1 MGKTYRMSDNE
12 KKMLHVL
19 GSHPE
24 VSTKELLTHTDY
36 KWERT
41 VKRKLSQLKEQH
53 ILSKPLYYINYNKL
67 CRNPLH
73 KLLCILESNQNYD
86 TVISYLKLIEPLLW
100 VYPVLSAHK
109 KVVNVLL
116 YSTNDAAMV
125 DILQLLKEND
135 IITDYIVRVL
145 RHRGTIENPNLFG
158 DPNPSLDNLLDPCDI
173 PDTSLGHYDTA
184 WNKCDITILP
194 YLERGTKLIE
204 ILRKENNHN
213 FKSCTYEQI
222 KYSRE
227 KMVKNKLIEK
237 LYMFSPFPLDQCVQF
252 RLTLK
257 TDDTALTQ
265 RILHNFAKGERILK
279 QHALYGEWE
288 NINCI
293 WGSIRCTS
301 HPLFLKDLM
310 YKLDQVDYITER
322 EVYPIRSFPHKRYFF
337 SQPSE
342 FKYFDFDTQTLEYP
356 YHVYEEQIKEKLES
370 EQAIFHDRAQRVIF
384 SEEMHFK
391 ETTIGPETQKL

>member
-1 MGKTYRMSDNE
+1 MSDNE
-12 KKMLHVL
+12 KKLLHVL

-24 VSTKELLTHTDY
+24 VSIKELLTHTDY

-41 VKRKLSQLKEQH
+41 VKRKLKQLREQH
-53 ILSKPLYYINYNKL
+53 ILSGPLYYINYKKL

-73 KLLCILESNQNYD
+73 KLLCILESNHNYD
-86 TVISYLKLIEPLLW
+86 VVISYLKLVESLLW
-100 VYPVLSAHK
+100 VYPVLSPHK
-109 KVVNVLL
+109 KVLNVLL
-116 YSTNDAAMV
+116 YSTDDAAMV
-125 DILQLLKEND
+125 DILEILKENG
-135 IITDYIVRVL
+135 IITDYIVRIL
-145 RHRGTIENPNLFG
+145 RRRGTIENPNLFG
-158 DPNPSLDNLLDPCDI
+158 DYNPSLDNLLTPCDI

-184 WNKCDITILP
+184 WNKCDIAILP

-213 FKSCTYEQI
+213 FKSWTYEQI

-237 LYMFSPFPLDQCVQF
+237 LYIFNPFPLDQCVRF
-252 RLTLK
+252 RLTIK

-265 RILHNFAKGERILK
+265 RILYNFARGERILK
-279 QHALYGEWE
+279 QHALYVEWG
-288 NINCI
+288 NNCV

-301 HPLFLKDLM
+301 HPSFLKDLM

-342 FKYFDFDTQTLEYP
+342 FKYFDVDTQTLEYP
-356 YHVYEEQIKEKLES
+356 YHVYVEQIEEKLEGERVLFQES
-370 EQAIFHDRAQRVIF
+370 VKRVI
-384 SEEMHFK
+384 SPEEVHFK
-391 ETTIGPETQKL
+391 ETPMGP